1 MEVCS
6 RKICTTATSLFLS
19 GINWRIY
26 QQQVKRSESS
36 KDMILEGGLQKKAV
50 KKYQASMGFKPV
62 PLKYQPVPKC

>member
-50 KKYQASMGFKPV
+50 NPKQASMGFKSV
-62 PLKYQPVPKC
+62 PLKY

>member
-26 QQQVKRSESS
+26 QQQVKRGESS

-50 KKYQASMGFKPV
+50 KKSGFNGIQICSSQILASP
-62 PLKYQPVPKC
+62 

>member
-26 QQQVKRSESS
+26 QQQVKRSESR
-36 KDMILEGGLQKKAV
+36 KDMILEGGLQKK
-50 KKYQASMGFKPV
+50 KLLKNQASMGFKPV
-62 PLKYQPVPKC
+62 PLKY